1 MLSMPVCF
9 SVVLKQDVWKV
20 AFNKRQ
26 SVVQDF
32 ASLSRTA
39 MQSSMEVAQF
49 KTLMEAQ
56 LGGAKLSPASLAQE
70 LLKAGLLQA
79 SSGSVQDEDD
89 PQEGSLSATFNISN
103 ALSIHKTIMNQPA
116 CVEILMDMETDYGTR
131 SCFHQQSKLQVL
143 ASKPASAK
151 SRIWVLQSIHDWLA
165 NGLLKVGD
173 VSKSVLLGD
182 KTHCGLVQLF
192 ETKQKVAW
200 LRCFKS
206 YFRKFTLIL
215 LDSFCFKRF
224 AQVLDYIHETM
235 LPQAGVLDADRT
247 LLRDASSNH
256 VAYRSHSG
264 DGEVTWKGRMKP
276 SGIMCFDLIE
286 ELVYCKKFDNGVKQ
300 AAKLG
305 GTPEHVFEQE
315 PIKEAWEK
323 IVVELAKEAE
333 ERKASA
339 PKADADEEEEA
350 EDEVLQTV
358 RKAPTNFAL
367 HSAGYWRAVAN
378 QCVRTYVTLI
388 PEPKTTDCYGESHL
402 PIQLERHCRH
412 AGGKLC
418 LDVPG
423 P

>member
-1 MLSMPVCF
+1 M
-9 SVVLKQDVWKV
+9 
-20 AFNKRQ
+20 
-26 SVVQDF
+26 
-32 ASLSRTA
+32 
-39 MQSSMEVAQF
+39 
-49 KTLMEAQ
+49 
-56 LGGAKLSPASLAQE
+56 
-70 LLKAGLLQA
+70 
-79 SSGSVQDEDD
+79 QDEDD

-305 GTPEHVFEQE
+305 RTPEHVFEQE

-323 IVVELAKEAE
+323 IVVNWPRKPKSAKLPLRRQMRTKKKRRKMRSCKRCGRPPPILLALS
-333 ERKASA
+333 R
-339 PKADADEEEEA
+339 
-350 EDEVLQTV
+350 
-358 RKAPTNFAL
+358 
-367 HSAGYWRAVAN
+367 YWRAVAN

-388 PEPKTTDCYGESHL
+388 PEPKTTDAMVRAISN
-402 PIQLERHCRH
+402 P
-412 AGGKLC
+412 A
-418 LDVPG
+418 
-423 P
+423 